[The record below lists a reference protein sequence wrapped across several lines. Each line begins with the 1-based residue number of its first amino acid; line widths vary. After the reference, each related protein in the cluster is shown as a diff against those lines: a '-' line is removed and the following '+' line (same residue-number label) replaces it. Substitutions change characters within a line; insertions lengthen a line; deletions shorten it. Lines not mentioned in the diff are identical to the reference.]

1 MDDAPQITITFGG
14 RKYAG
19 RRLTSDQILSVRSGR
34 NDTGLMLDVL
44 EELARSAFGEAG
56 VREHLLARARGTAT
70 VEGFIKLMVAFM
82 DECLKSINAES
93 EAQEAPAPPA
103 AGRPR
108 GLDVA
113 FPVHHGD

>member
-19 RRLTSDQILSVRSGR
+19 RRLTSDQILAVRSVR
-34 NDTGLMLDVL
+34 DDVGLMLDVL
-44 EELARSAFGEAG
+44 EQLARSAFGHEMF
-56 VREHLLARARGTAT
+56 VNHLIDRARGVAT

-82 DECLKSINAES
+82 DESLKSINAES
-93 EAQEAPAPPA
+93 EAQEVPAPPA
-103 AGRPR
+103 ATSPG

-113 FPVHHGD
+113 VPMHYGD